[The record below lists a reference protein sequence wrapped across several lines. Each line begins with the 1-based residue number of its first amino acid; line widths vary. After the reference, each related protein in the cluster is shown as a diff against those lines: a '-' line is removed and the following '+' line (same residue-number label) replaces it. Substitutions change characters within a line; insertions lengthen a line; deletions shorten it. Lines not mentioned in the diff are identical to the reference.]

1 MEGRLSTNNKAPDQ
15 NAPNQDAEQETLQ
28 DIFRNKLLMSDSM
41 DCMVISFSSEGESH
55 NIDKSDHQNRS
66 DSNESLQE
74 NMRLRLFL

>member
-1 MEGRLSTNNKAPDQ
+1 VEGRLSTNNKAPDQ

-55 NIDKSDHQNRS
+55 NIDNSDHQNRS